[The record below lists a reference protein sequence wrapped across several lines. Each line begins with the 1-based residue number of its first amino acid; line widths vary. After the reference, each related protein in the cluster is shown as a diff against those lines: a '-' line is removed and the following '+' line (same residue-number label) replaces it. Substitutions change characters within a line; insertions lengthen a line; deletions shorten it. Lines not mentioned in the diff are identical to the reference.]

1 MTTTATPA
9 AGEGLPRIQ
18 VPTVERLLPPAD
30 HLAAL
35 RRELD
40 DVRGAM
46 VMIEDKICRG
56 GTVELIGSAAATR
69 ITRLHLE
76 RIIDELFVI
85 EEESHG

>member
-18 VPTVERLLPPAD
+18 VPTVERLLSRAD
-30 HLAAL
+30 PIADL

-46 VMIEDKICRG
+46 VVVEDRICRV
-56 GTVELIGSAAATR
+56 GTAEVIGSAATVR

-76 RIIDELFVI
+76 RIIDELFVM
-85 EEESHG
+85 EEEND